1 LGSQGH
7 FGAKANKIG
16 AKTHLNGAKRLGPGS
31 GIEETHKFSVILLL
45 PSGIQVFF
53 HLRYPPL
60 VATMDGMAW
69 AKEVSKPRDGSDRPN
84 FVGALTIRPSFLMA
98 LA

>member
-1 LGSQGH
+1 MEG
-7 FGAKANKIG
+7 
-16 AKTHLNGAKRLGPGS
+16 
-31 GIEETHKFSVILLL
+31 
-45 PSGIQVFF
+45 
-53 HLRYPPL
+53 

-84 FVGALTIRPSFLMA
+84 FVGALTIRSSFLMA